1 MGIWFCDKEDILTFS
16 LYKNVSIMIDLSES
30 SIFNTNHKSKS
41 QVSLRK
47 QPQDGATRH
56 PLLHLQFIIIGP
68 ETNWASS

>member
-16 LYKNVSIMIDLSES
+16 LDKSVSIVKDLSES
-30 SIFNTNHKSKS
+30 SIFFNTNHRSKS

-56 PLLHLQFIIIGP
+56 PLLCY
-68 ETNWASS
+68 T